1 MVEDLRGKIELV
13 AEGVVG
19 ANERLDTS
27 RDESRQDA
35 KELRNL
41 FTFPAKKLDR
51 RVQVVEERTTRHT
64 RQIAALRRRA
74 DKPRS
79 RPS

>member
-1 MVEDLRGKIELV
+1 MVEHLRGKIELV

-19 ANERLDTS
+19 VNERLDLS
-27 RDESRQDA
+27 REDGKEEA

-41 FTFPAKKLDR
+41 FTFPVKKLDG
-51 RVQVVEERTTRHT
+51 RVRVVEERTTRHT
-64 RQIAALRRRA
+64 RQIAALRRRSG
-74 DKPRS
+74 KPRS